1 MVADDAALMRF
12 MRATAAGDTTDA
24 SRMLAASPALAIV
37 HLEQGASRQIATD
50 YFLAEILHYV
60 YAGDTA
66 LHVAAASHRPELAR
80 ELASAGADV
89 NARNR
94 HGGRPLHY
102 AADGAPGSASWN
114 PDAQAATI
122 AYLIEAGADPNVTD
136 GRGVTPL
143 HRAVRT
149 RCAAAVGALL
159 DGGADP
165 RLNNGNGSSPMQLAT
180 QNTGRGGT
188 GDPPS
193 KAQQHEIVRLLE
205 LHTATPPPK

>member
-1 MVADDAALMRF
+1 MVGDQSALMPF
-12 MRATAAGDTTDA
+12 MRVIAAGDLTSA
-24 SRMLAASPALAIV
+24 SRMLAADPSLAIAQ
-37 HLEQGASRQIATD
+37 LDQGASRQVATD

-66 LHVAAASHRPELAR
+66 LHVAAASYRR
-80 ELASAGADV
+80 ELAHDLVSAGADV

-94 HGGRPLHY
+94 HGGQPLHY
-102 AADGAPGSASWN
+102 AADGAPGSANWN

-122 AYLIEAGADPNVTD
+122 ASLIEAGADPNVTD

-165 RLNNGNGSSPMQLAT
+165 RLNNGNGSSPLQLAT

-193 KAQQHEIVRLLE
+193 KAQQQEIVRLLE
-205 LHTATPPPK
+205 LRLATPPPK